1 VQEIITAMRDQH
13 IQVLL
18 STNYYDRNQV
28 LGVAQSTGAK
38 AVIVPSNTGGS
49 TGIASYFDLV
59 NLWVSELARAFGA
72 AGDPAR

>member
-1 VQEIITAMRDQH
+1 MRDQH

-28 LGVAQSTGAK
+28 LEVAQRTSAK

-49 TGIASYFDLV
+49 SGVVTYFDLM
-59 NLWVSELARAFGA
+59 NLWVSELARAYGA
-72 AGDPAR
+72 AADPAR

>member
-1 VQEIITAMRDQH
+1 MRDQH
-13 IQVLL
+13 IEVLL

-28 LGVAQSTGAK
+28 LGVAQRTGAQ

-49 TGIASYFDLV
+49 TGVATYFDLM

-72 AGDPAR
+72 ASDPAR